1 MSDTHRWKDR
11 DGTGRILRTRRR
23 HKHAGLDCW
32 YHHVP
37 RSFVRKKFIRP
48 ERRFETRLNR
58 RVIVDGD
65 VDAIDYPIH
74 GRSRAKANW
83 W

>member
-11 DGTGRILRTRRR
+11 ERNGRILRTRRR
-23 HKHAGLDCW
+23 HKHAGLDWW

-37 RSFVRKKFIRP
+37 RSFVRKNFTRP
-48 ERRFETRLNR
+48 ERRSETRLNR
-58 RVIVDGD
+58 RAVIDRDVDGT
-65 VDAIDYPIH
+65 DYPIH
-74 GRSRAKANW
+74 GRSRAKAEW